1 MDDNKLIKIN
11 TGLEKVSKQIAI
23 TNKLL
28 TGIELVNHG
37 IQMVFVQGGYFNMG
51 SDSDIENPPHSVK
64 LSDYYIGKF
73 PVTTREW
80 NKIIG
85 NGSDASLG
93 ELNKKF
99 RIRDGFMSKIKN
111 IVGAKNRSS
120 GIENRPSDGNLPITN
135 ISLELVNRFIAELNE
150 RTGNKYRLPTEA
162 EWEYS
167 ARGGVKSN
175 NYRHSG
181 SNNLADVGWYAGN
194 CSSIQP
200 VGTKKPNE
208 LGIYDMSGNVA
219 EWCADKFRRDYSQI
233 LRNENPKCTDGGDP
247 VVRGGTYRWENGI
260 TSTLTMRSCYP
271 PIGGDCIG
279 FRLACDSVN

>member
-1 MDDNKLIKIN
+1 MEHNKLIKIN
-11 TGLEKVSKQIAI
+11 TSLEKVSIQIAI

-28 TGIELVNHG
+28 TGIELVNDE

-51 SDSDIENPPHSVK
+51 SNSDIENPLHSVK

-73 PVTTREW
+73 LITIKDW
-80 NKIIG
+80 NKIID
-85 NGSDASLG
+85 NGSDTSSD
-93 ELNKKF
+93 ELNRKY
-99 RIRDGFMSKIKN
+99 RIRDDFMSKLKN
-111 IVGAKNRSS
+111 IVGAKKKSS
-120 GIENRPSDGNLPITN
+120 GIKNQPSDNNLPITN
-135 ISLELVNRFIAELNE
+135 ISMELVNKFIAELNE
-150 RTGNKYRLPTEA
+150 RTGKKFRLPTEA

-167 ARGGVKSN
+167 ARGGAKSN
-175 NYRHSG
+175 GYRHSG
-181 SNNLADVGWYAGN
+181 SNNLSDVGWYKGN

-219 EWCADKFRRDYSQI
+219 EWCADKYRRDYSQI
-233 LRNENPKCTDGGDP
+233 LADENPKCSDGGDP
-247 VVRGGTYRWENGI
+247 VVRGGTYRWENDI

-279 FRLACDSVN
+279 FRLACDSIN